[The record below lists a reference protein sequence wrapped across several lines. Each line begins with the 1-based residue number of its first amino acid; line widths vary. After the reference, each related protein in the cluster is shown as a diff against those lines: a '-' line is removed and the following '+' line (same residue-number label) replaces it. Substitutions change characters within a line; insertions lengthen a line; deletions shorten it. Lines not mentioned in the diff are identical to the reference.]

1 MQAGRIIYRNT
12 DISRIGTCSIKYT
25 RRPDP
30 PPPAAAT
37 SQIVS
42 ITLSVEIQKHTAAG
56 AHASIIALQNL
67 FNHREGMLELMD
79 ETGTTRSYSVQ
90 VSQDE
95 PQNPLSGD
103 SNIFTVQ
110 MEARVTL
117 SESEII
123 RRDGSFLPNGAGAT
137 AIPLRNIRDKSEVIN
152 TEFHHPRMPYRSLTT
167 STISLTARVMQADPS
182 LTRQERAVIL
192 HNAAETYRNMNSG
205 SGILTIDDSARVLH
219 VQELRPIID
228 DTCTY
233 LDISLQGRSYTL
245 PGSQKVEPNYTKNT
259 SIDPATGEKI
269 TSYRG
274 GINAET
280 YEDAM
285 ATLEAIQI
293 SGTIYGNITK
303 LNHTSPYSRGADSN
317 YSEAWG
323 GTMDF
328 DLEYRGRDGNCIGF
342 ELRVSSE
349 KDAKGGYRVSYSGYV
364 SAATETLALTKA
376 RELGWN
382 KHPLWSRANET
393 STTQSTLVTNN
404 GALTCGTQF
413 TRTEFQYDYDM
424 VPDWIVADLT
434 ISYNRA
440 TYGDRTGTISGSIN
454 APDKNT
460 ANLFFES
467 CLIALMPEAA
477 SMSPAQ
483 RRSRIINDTTTES
496 YRSALNTQQQIPVS
510 HQFMRMDINTTLR
523 LYNRGNTAHIKY
535 SKTDSLSYAN
545 MLSTTD
551 ISGTIWADTPE
562 LAEATLADLIAELQL
577 KPTELKKTIQLERVA
592 KEGAN
597 FVQLDFS
604 TNSQQ
609 SMAGVTGYDILEAQ
623 FTMARTGQIN
633 HAILTEIPFHQP
645 FSQTNTGWTIG
656 RLSISGSCKAVL
668 KASARAWGQD
678 KLRYILQANAHET
691 QAPEES
697 MTPNYEP
704 LSDTKIATWVFQ
716 FSYSR
721 SFASGLEGMWN
732 NSLLSTL

>member
-1 MQAGRIIYRNT
+1 MQAGRIIYRNV
-12 DISRIGTCSIKYT
+12 DISRYGACAVKYS

-42 ITLSVEIQKHTAAG
+42 ITLSVEIQKHTSAG
-56 AHASIIALQNL
+56 VHASIAALQNI
-67 FNHREGMLELMD
+67 FNHREGLLEMVD
-79 ETGTTRSYSVQ
+79 ETGTTRSYSAQ

-103 SNIFTVQ
+103 NNIFTVQ

-117 SESEII
+117 GESEII
-123 RRDGSFLPNGAGAT
+123 RRDGSFLPSGAGAT
-137 AIPLRNIRDKSEVIN
+137 IIPLRNIREKNEVIA
-152 TEFHHPRMPYRSLTT
+152 TEFHHPRMPHRSLTT
-167 STISLTARVMQADPS
+167 STISLTARVLQADPS
-182 LTRQERAVIL
+182 LSRQDRAVAL
-192 HNAAETYRNMNSG
+192 HAAAETYRNMNSG
-205 SGILTIDDSARVLH
+205 SGVLTMDGSTKVLH
-219 VQELRPIID
+219 VQELRPVVD
-228 DTCTY
+228 DTCSF
-233 LDISLQGRSYTL
+233 LDISLQGRCYTL
-245 PGSQKVEPNYTKNT
+245 PGSQKVEPNYTKST
-259 SIDPATGEKI
+259 SIDPATGDKI

-274 GINAET
+274 SINAET

-285 ATLEAIQI
+285 ATLEAIQL
-293 SGTIYGNITK
+293 SGTLHGNITK
-303 LNHTSPYSRGADSN
+303 INHSSPYNRGADAN

-323 GTMDF
+323 GTMEF

-349 KDAKGGYRVSYSGYV
+349 KDAKGGYRISYSGYV
-364 SAATETLALTKA
+364 SASTETLALNKA

-393 STTQSTLVTNN
+393 STTQSTIIGSNDALV
-404 GALTCGTQF
+404 CGSQYI
-413 TRTEFQYDYDM
+413 RTEFQYDYDM

-434 ISYNRA
+434 ITYNRA

-460 ANLFFES
+460 ASAFFDA

-477 SMSPAQ
+477 TMSPAQ
-483 RRSRIINDTTTES
+483 RRSRIINDTSTES

-523 LYNRGNTAHIKY
+523 LYNRGRTVHIKY
-535 SKTDSLSYAN
+535 SKTDNLSYAT
-545 MLSTTD
+545 MLSTID
-551 ISGTIWADTPE
+551 ISGSIWADSPE
-562 LAEATLADLIAELQL
+562 LAETALTELIAELQI
-577 KPTELKKTIQLERVA
+577 KPTELKKTTQLERVA

-597 FVQLDFS
+597 FIQLDFS

-623 FTMARTGQIN
+623 FTLARTGQIN

-668 KASARAWGQD
+668 KNSARAWGQD
-678 KLRYILQANAHET
+678 KLRYILQANSHET
-691 QAPEES
+691 QPPEES

-721 SFASGLEGMWN
+721 SFASGLEGMWSS
-732 NSLLSTL
+732 SLLSTL